1 VQINHRLLATAVLVV
16 AVIAGVLAWR
26 RLRPGFARAAVL
38 ALAGAVALQYVLGI
52 ATLLAVVPVWL
63 GTLHQSIAVL
73 VLATALALL
82 LPATGEGRDLAR
94 HISNGGIF
102 VLFLVNGMR
111 IRRSEI
117 ARGIA
122 NWRFFGPLM
131 LFVFGAMALAG
142 VGFASLASGW
152 LPPLVALGFIYLGCL
167 PSTIQSATSYTSLA
181 NGNVALAV
189 VGAAL
194 INIAGVFISA
204 PLFALLGGGGADEIG
219 SEAVIR
225 IGLILVLPFVIGQA
239 VQDRVIERVA
249 AQRARIVWLDRAVIG
264 LAVYVAF
271 SGAVEQGLARL
282 FTPRDW
288 TLLVALVLMLLALAL
303 SAAWCVGGALGLPRA
318 DRITFLFAGSQKSVA
333 IGAPLAA
340 ILFPSSAAGFVI
352 APLLLYHLAQLVL
365 AAPLAT
371 RLARG

>member
-1 VQINHRLLATAVLVV
+1 
-16 AVIAGVLAWR
+16 
-26 RLRPGFARAAVL
+26 
-38 ALAGAVALQYVLGI
+38 
-52 ATLLAVVPVWL
+52 
-63 GTLHQSIAVL
+63 VL
-73 VLATALALL
+73 VLAITLALL
-82 LPATGEGRDLAR
+82 LPATGEGREVAR

-111 IRRSEI
+111 IRRGEI

-131 LFVFGAMALAG
+131 LFVFGGMALAG
-142 VGFASLASGW
+142 LGFASLAAVV
-152 LPPLVALGFIYLGCL
+152 LPPMVALGFVYLGCL

-181 NGNVALAV
+181 DGNVALAV

-194 INIAGVFISA
+194 INIAGVFVSA
-204 PLFALLGGGGADEIG
+204 PLFALLGGGVAGEIG
-219 SEAVIR
+219 SEAIMR

-239 VQDRVIERVA
+239 IQDRVIERLA
-249 AQRARIVWLDRAVIG
+249 PQRARIAWLDRAVIG

-282 FTPRDW
+282 FTLGDW
-288 TLLVALVLMLLALAL
+288 AALATLVLAFLGLALG
-303 SAAWCVGGALGLPRA
+303 AAWVAGGLLGLPRG

-340 ILFPSSAAGFVI
+340 ILFPASAAGFVI

-365 AAPLAT
+365 AAPLAM
-371 RLARG
+371 RLARD

>member
-1 VQINHRLLATAVLVV
+1 MLLL
-16 AVIAGVLAWR
+16 R
-26 RLRPGFARAAVL
+26 RLPGL
-38 ALAGAVALQYVLGI
+38 
-52 ATLLAVVPVWL
+52 TDPM
-63 GTLHQSIAVL
+63 IAVL
-73 VLATALALL
+73 VISTMLALV
-82 LPATGEGRDLAR
+82 LPATGEERALAT

-102 VLFLVNGMR
+102 LLFLFNGMR

-117 ARGIA
+117 ARGMA

-131 LFVFGAMALAG
+131 IFVFGAMAMAG
-142 VGFASLASGW
+142 LGFASLAEGV

-181 NGNVALAV
+181 HGNVALAV

-204 PLFALLGGGGADEIG
+204 PLFALLGGGDAAAIG
-219 SEAVIR
+219 TEAVLR

-239 VQDRVIERVA
+239 VQPWVIEKLA
-249 AQRARIVWLDRAVIG
+249 DQRARIVWLDRTVIG

-271 SGAVEQGLARL
+271 SGAVEQGLARM
-282 FTPRDW
+282 FAPADW
-288 TLLVALVLMLLALAL
+288 VVLVVLVLVLLALAL
-303 SAAWCVGGALGLPRA
+303 GAAWALGGLLGLPRA

-333 IGAPLAA
+333 TGAPLAA
-340 ILFPSSAAGFVI
+340 ILFPPAAAGFVI

-365 AAPLAT
+365 AAPLAS